1 VVSSEPGIG
10 QTELFVDVVGAPPAG
25 GMGRAE
31 TALVKALGAADHLD
45 DIDAGLVGAALV
57 AARAL
62 DRAELQ
68 PGTKGGY
75 LVAQLLKPYQEALA
89 GLRLPQAI
97 APAGMPGGV
106 PKPGAVPADLSQ
118 LLGDQ
123 FGAS

>member
-1 VVSSEPGIG
+1 MVSEPGDG
-10 QTELFVDVVGAPPAG
+10 QGELFGVPALSAQPAG

-31 TALVKALGAADHLD
+31 SALMRALGAADHLD
-45 DIDAGLVGAALV
+45 DVDAGLVGAALV

-62 DRAELQ
+62 DRAELA

-97 APAGMPGGV
+97 VPAGGAAGV
-106 PKPGAVPADLSQ
+106 PKPGVPDNIAS
-118 LLGDQ
+118 LLGEQ
-123 FGAS
+123 FGAG

>member
-1 VVSSEPGIG
+1 VVSDPGAG
-10 QTELFVDVVGAPPAG
+10 QTELFGLPELSAQPAG

-31 TALVKALGAADHLD
+31 SALLQALKAADHLD

-62 DRAELQ
+62 DKAELQ

-89 GLRLPQAI
+89 GLRLPA
-97 APAGMPGGV
+97 AMLPAGGPAGV
-106 PKPGAVPADLSQ
+106 PKPGVPDNVAQ
-118 LLGDQ
+118 LLGDA
-123 FGAS
+123 FGAG